1 VLVICNAVI
10 LSGWSGSCQ
19 ALSRVS
25 RINVSPHDSEVLLL
39 QRESITSAVMLNWNW
54 VGLGR
59 VGWQLN
65 GETLLYTKS
74 GQVHFHLIIA
84 GLVFVSLGQVKA

>member
-1 VLVICNAVI
+1 MPSFCLGGGR
-10 LSGWSGSCQ
+10 SRW

-25 RINVSPHDSEVLLL
+25 RVNVSPHDSGVSLL
-39 QRESITSAVMLNWNW
+39 QRESITSAVMLIW
-54 VGLGR
+54 VGLGG

-84 GLVFVSLGQVKA
+84 GWVFVSLGQVKA

>member
-1 VLVICNAVI
+1 MLERSAGHM
-10 LSGWSGSCQ
+10 SRR
-19 ALSRVS
+19 ALSRVLHV
-25 RINVSPHDSEVLLL
+25 NVSPHDSEVSLL
-39 QRESITSAVMLNWNW
+39 QRESITSAVMLNW

>member
-1 VLVICNAVI
+1 MLVICNAVI
-10 LSGWSGSCQ
+10 LSGV
-19 ALSRVS
+19 LHV
-25 RINVSPHDSEVLLL
+25 NVSPHDSEVSLL
-39 QRESITSAVMLNWNW
+39 QRESITSAVMLNW
-54 VGLGR
+54 VGLEW

-74 GQVHFHLIIA
+74 HFHLIIA

>member
-1 VLVICNAVI
+1 
-10 LSGWSGSCQ
+10 
-19 ALSRVS
+19 
-25 RINVSPHDSEVLLL
+25 
-39 QRESITSAVMLNWNW
+39 MLNW

>member
-1 VLVICNAVI
+1 MLVICNAVI
-10 LSGWSGSCQ
+10 LSGWGGSRQ

-25 RINVSPHDSEVLLL
+25 HVNVSPHDSEVSLL
-39 QRESITSAVMLNWNW
+39 QRESITSAVMLNW

-74 GQVHFHLIIA
+74 GQVH
-84 GLVFVSLGQVKA
+84 ST

>member
-1 VLVICNAVI
+1 MLERSAGHM
-10 LSGWSGSCQ
+10 SRQ
-19 ALSRVS
+19 ALSRVLHV
-25 RINVSPHDSEVLLL
+25 NVSPHDHDNEVLLL
-39 QRESITSAVMLNWNW
+39 QRESITSAVMLNW

-84 GLVFVSLGQVKA
+84 GLVFVSLG